1 MRQRLGWLCVVA
13 VMCLLGPAVEA
24 SAVENARTQA
34 APPSPDNDFSQEPVV
49 VERLRTI
56 CRFEADG
63 TGSRT
68 TANRVSIRNDSGLK
82 AFGQIAGS
90 YDAGFETLTIK
101 GRVIKP
107 DGAATEI
114 PLSAVQDVSSP
125 VLRLAPIYS
134 DIREKHLVVP
144 GLGVGDILE
153 YEMQVIRTAPLC
165 AGHFWTTFDFN
176 RLLIVKDEELR
187 LDLPAGKY
195 VNVKTKPGLAPEI
208 KDAGA
213 RRVYTW
219 KSSHLVR
226 EDAGRASKGSKSA
239 WLEAAEDDPDVQ
251 VSTFRTWAE
260 IGDWY
265 AGLESERRV
274 PDAAI
279 RGKVA
284 ELVQGKTT
292 EVAKLQAIYNFI
304 AQKYRYV
311 GLMFGLGRYQPHAA
325 SEIYA
330 NQYGDCKDKH
340 TLLAAMG
347 DAAGIQVQAALTSAT
362 RRVDPT
368 FPSPDQFNHVIS
380 FAKVGGMDTWSDTT
394 SEVAAFRMLLPNLR
408 GQSALIVAAGG
419 KSEVKTIP
427 KEPAVPNAESTEV
440 DGAIDD
446 HGTLDAGVRLTLH
459 GDLELVSRV
468 AFRMLPAAQWKDV
481 LKPLVSANG
490 LGEAE
495 LTNIQMNELSNP
507 DVPLQ
512 IAFHARSVNYFNRFA
527 STPNLEL
534 PLGRMA
540 PVRTVESG
548 DASSLRLGSRKEEY
562 RAKLKLPLQFTP
574 RPPLGV
580 ALKRDYAWYVSR
592 YALDGDVFSA
602 ERTLAVTVEELPAD
616 RQNDLEA
623 FQRTIE
629 TDFDQAVVVRNAG
642 AVGPE
647 GLTGKADEKLDA
659 YRTAY
664 ESGNYQAA
672 AELAESVIKAEP
684 NHKSAY
690 ADLGRAQMAMG
701 EFPKAE
707 TTLKKAVA
715 LNPYSPDAFAN
726 LGIIYAAMDRNAE
739 AEKAFRKQTEIN
751 PLDAKAHGL
760 LGHFLLERKQYAEA
774 ATELE
779 KATAMD
785 PRASSFVDLG
795 KARVS
800 LDKLPQ
806 AQEAFDRALE
816 LSPGPS
822 VQNEIAAALA
832 MHKTGVDRAREIA
845 LSAESTLTARLRDL
859 NLADLKR
866 QDLPLVNQL
875 GDCWD
880 NLGMVELQAGH
891 SAAAERYFA
900 AAWELTQN
908 GIPAHHLGQL
918 YERSG
923 KRAQAIDYYAFAAAS
938 PRSEPASRAR
948 LSALMGSD
956 GSAGKVM
963 AKRGE
968 LGNLRSFPVPGAH
981 GEGTGEFFV
990 MLGAGATPGAGPRV
1004 EEVRFVS
1011 GDASVKPLAEALKK
1025 VAFKMTVPDDG
1036 TDVRLFR
1043 RGMLVCFPATKTTPN
1058 SCDFILI
1065 PPDSV
1070 HSLN

>member
-1 MRQRLGWLCVVA
+1 MKQRQAWLCVVA
-13 VMCLLGPAVEA
+13 VVSLLGPGAGT
-24 SAVENARTQA
+24 SRTHA
-34 APPSPDNDFSQEPVV
+34 APPATPPPPPLPSPAPPDADFAQEPEV
-49 VERLRTI
+49 VERLRTMQ
-56 CRFEADG
+56 RFEADG

-68 TANRVSIRNDSGLK
+68 IAARVSIRNESGLK
-82 AFGQIAGS
+82 ASGQIPCG
-90 YDAGFETLTIK
+90 YDAGFETATIQ

-107 DGAATEI
+107 DGTATEI
-114 PLSAVQDVSSP
+114 PQSAVQDVSSP
-125 VLRLAPIYS
+125 VQRLAPIYS
-134 DIREKHLVVP
+134 DIREKHMVVP
-144 GLGVGDILE
+144 GLAVGDILE
-153 YEMQVIRTAPLC
+153 YEMQVVRTAALAP
-165 AGHFWTTFDFN
+165 GHFWTTLDFN
-176 RLLIVKDEELR
+176 DRLVVKDEELR
-187 LDLPAGKY
+187 LDLPAGKF
-195 VNVKTKPGLAPEI
+195 VNIKTKPGLTPDI
-208 KDAGA
+208 KESGG

-226 EDAGRASKGSKSA
+226 DEPAKVAKRPPFELPD
-239 WLEAAEDDPDVQ
+239 EPPDVQ
-251 VSTFRTWAE
+251 ASTFRTWGE

-279 RGKVA
+279 RAKAG

-292 EVAKLQAIYNFI
+292 EVAKLQALYNYV

-325 SEIYA
+325 SEIFA

-347 DAAGIQVQAALTSAT
+347 DAAGLRVQAALTSAT
-362 RRVDPT
+362 HKIDPT

-380 FAKVGGMDTWSDTT
+380 FAKVGGTDTWSDTT
-394 SEVAAFRMLLPNLR
+394 SEVASFRMLLPNLR

-419 KSEVKTIP
+419 QSTLGTIP
-427 KEPAVPNAESTEV
+427 REPAVPNAELTEV

-446 HGTLDAGVRLTLH
+446 HGTLDADVRITLR
-459 GDLELVSRV
+459 GDLELISRA

-495 LTNIQMNELSNP
+495 LTNIQMKELSNP

-512 IAFHARSVNYFNRFA
+512 MAFHVKSVNYFNRFV
-527 STPNLEL
+527 SSPNLEL

-540 PVRTVESG
+540 PVQTAESG
-548 DASSLRLGSRKEEY
+548 DSSPLRLGSRKEEY
-562 RAKLKLPLQFTP
+562 RAKLRLPLQFTP

-592 YALDGDVFSA
+592 YALDSDVFSA

-623 FQRTIE
+623 FQRTVA
-629 TDFDQAVVVRNAG
+629 TDFDQVVVVSNAG

-647 GLTGKADEKLDA
+647 GLTGKADEKMDA

-664 ESGNYQAA
+664 ASGNYQAA
-672 AELAESVIKAEP
+672 AELALSVIKAEP

-701 EFPKAE
+701 EFPKAA
-707 TTLKKAVA
+707 TTLQKAVE

-726 LGIIYAAMDRNAE
+726 LGIIYAAMDKNAE
-739 AEKAFRKQTEIN
+739 AEKAFRRQVGIN
-751 PLDAKAHGL
+751 PLDARAHGL
-760 LGHFLLERKQYAEA
+760 LGHFLLEQKKYAEA

-785 PRASSFVDLG
+785 PSAYGFVDLG
-795 KARVS
+795 KARVN
-800 LDKLPQ
+800 LGKLPQ

-816 LSPGPS
+816 LSTSPS
-822 VQNEIAAALA
+822 IQNEIAAALA

-845 LSAESTLTARLRDL
+845 LAAESTLTTRLRDL
-859 NLADLKR
+859 NLTDLKR

-875 GDCWD
+875 GECWD
-880 NLGMVELQAGH
+880 NLGMVEQQAGH
-891 SAAAERYFA
+891 AAAAERYFA
-900 AAWELTQN
+900 ASWELTQN
-908 GIPAHHLGQL
+908 GTAAHHLGQL
-918 YERSG
+918 YERAG
-923 KRAQAIDYYAFAAAS
+923 KRAQAIDYYAFADAS
-938 PRSEPASRAR
+938 PRPEPAARAR
-948 LSALMGSD
+948 LSALMG
-956 GSAGKVM
+956 ANAYATKVM
-963 AKRGE
+963 AKRSE
-968 LGNLRSFPVPGAH
+968 LGNLRSFPVPGAR

-990 MLGAGATPGAGPRV
+990 MLGAGARV

-1011 GDASVKPLAEALKK
+1011 GDASAKAMAESLKK

-1036 TDVRLFR
+1036 TEVRLFR
-1043 RGMLVCFPATKTTPN
+1043 RGILVCFPATKTTPN

-1070 HSLN
+1070 RSVN